1 MLTSTQD
8 FLGAG
13 RDTEACLCQER
24 DESDLRLA
32 MVAMVGKKLRQ
43 TVYRKTQFRCWAG
56 NEHCKTMD
64 KLCRG
69 LREGFI
75 KKKKS
80 GYFPDWGGG
89 VGPHSRFFFFRRE
102 MLKSVYDGLI
112 HPEN

>member
-69 LREGFI
+69 L
-75 KKKKS
+75 S
-80 GYFPDWGGG
+80 GLVQANKHTVLPVSCVLGETVVQALG
-89 VGPHSRFFFFRRE
+89 
-102 MLKSVYDGLI
+102 LSV
-112 HPEN
+112 HE